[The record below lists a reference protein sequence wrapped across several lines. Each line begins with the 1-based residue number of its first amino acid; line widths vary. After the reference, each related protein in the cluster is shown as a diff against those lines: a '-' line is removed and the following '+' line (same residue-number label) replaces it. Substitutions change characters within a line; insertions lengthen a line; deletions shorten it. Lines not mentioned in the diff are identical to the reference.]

1 MTLLT
6 DFTREFIEC
15 RHLRVF
21 MVNACEKRSFQRM
34 QVCFSILCIFFI
46 LTVKY
51 FNSSCAWYSSPSTAD
66 VRLHVG
72 VLCVHVCTGR
82 CLPGQGRAGLPV
94 AVIAAQAEQ
103 SRAGVLWSLF
113 LSCSATWTFY
123 HKPGII
129 SSPLAFL
136 LPVILTS
143 CLLSLIPLFSLSL
156 WLLFLCLLLFLFFFD
171 SSRPSP
177 SSPPF

>member
-15 RHLRVF
+15 CHLSVF
-21 MVNACEKRSFQRM
+21 MLNTCKKRRFQRM
-34 QVCFSILCIFFI
+34 QVCFSIFSSFSQLNI
-46 LTVKY
+46 LTARVLD
-51 FNSSCAWYSSPSTAD
+51 FLVFPPLTSGCMSVCCVCMCAWC
-66 VRLHVG
+66 
-72 VLCVHVCTGR
+72 LCMCAPVAACQGR
-82 CLPGQGRAGLPV
+82 AGQGRASCCRDCCPGR
-94 AVIAAQAEQ
+94 AEQ

-156 WLLFLCLLLFLFFFD
+156 
-171 SSRPSP
+171 
-177 SSPPF
+177 